1 MRYPILKI
9 YTEKIVENGQILI
22 KECAK
27 NGISLWAVTKGMSA
41 HPEIALAFKKA
52 GFQILADSRISNIVK
67 MKEAG
72 IQGEYALIRIPMP
85 SEIEDTV
92 MLCDYSLVS
101 ELDSVLE
108 MSRICDK
115 LKKNH
120 KIVIMIDMGDLR
132 EGFWP
137 TELESSYEKLKNISP
152 YLHIAGVGANFACAS
167 GALPRRD
174 NLASLLGYYKELEN
188 KLNCHFEL
196 VSGGGTCTLVQMIR
210 GNIPEGINSLRLGE
224 SILLGTDSSE
234 NFPFTMLS
242 QDTMEI
248 VAELCEVRVKPTLP
262 IGEIGMDFSGNVP
275 IFLDRGNRLRGVLAI
290 GKQDIRI
297 EGLVPLDEGVEIIT
311 ASSDHLLVDL
321 EDCPKKYKAGD
332 TLRFRPDYPA
342 MLSASTS
349 SYVQKIFC

>member
-72 IQGEYALIRIPMP
+72 IESEYALIRIPMP

-92 MLCDYSLVS
+92 RFCDYSLVS
-101 ELDSVLE
+101 ELESILE
-108 MSRICDK
+108 MSSTCDR
-115 LKKNH
+115 LKKEH
-120 KIVIMIDMGDLR
+120 KIVFMIDMGDLR

-137 TELESSYEKLKNISP
+137 TELDRTYEKLKDISP
-152 YLHIAGVGANFACAS
+152 YLKISGVGANFACAS
-167 GALPRRD
+167 GALPGRE
-174 NLASLLGYYKELEN
+174 NLTRLLEYRKEMEY
-188 KLNCHFEL
+188 KLNRPINL
-196 VSGGGTCTLVQMIR
+196 VSGGGTCSLVQMIK
-210 GNIPEGINSLRLGE
+210 GNLPEGINSLRLGE

-234 NFPFTMLS
+234 KFTLTMLS
-242 QDTMEI
+242 QNTMEI

-275 IFLDRGNRLRGVLAI
+275 IFHDRGNRLRGVLAI

-297 EGLVPLDEGVEIIT
+297 EGLVPLDEGVEVIT

-321 EDCPKKYKAGD
+321 EDCPKKYYAGD
-332 TLRFRPDYPA
+332 KLRFRPDYPA

-349 SYVQKIFC
+349 SYVHKIFS

>member
-41 HPEIALAFKKA
+41 HREIALAFKKA
-52 GFQILADSRISNIVK
+52 GFHILADSRISNIVK

-72 IQGEYALIRIPMP
+72 IESKYALIRIPMP

-92 MLCDYSLVS
+92 RLCDYSLIS
-101 ELDSVLE
+101 ELGSILE
-108 MSRICDK
+108 MSRICDS
-115 LKKNH
+115 LKKEH

-137 TELESSYEKLKNISP
+137 TEFEVLYEKLKNISS
-152 YLHIAGVGANFACAS
+152 YLRIAGVGANFACAS
-167 GALPRRD
+167 GALPGRE
-174 NLASLLGYYKELEN
+174 NLTRLLEYRKEMEN
-188 KLNCHFEL
+188 KLNRPIEL
-196 VSGGGTCTLVQMIR
+196 VSGGGTCSLVQMIK
-210 GNIPEGINSLRLGE
+210 GSLPEGVNSLRLGE
-224 SILLGTDSSE
+224 SILLGTDSSV

-248 VAELCEVRVKPTLP
+248 VAELCEVRVKPTHP
-262 IGEIGMDFSGNVP
+262 IGEIGMDFSGNIP
-275 IFLDRGNRLRGVLAI
+275 IFNDRGNRLRGVLGI
-290 GKQDIRI
+290 GRQDVRI
-297 EGLVPLDEGVEIIT
+297 EGLLPLDEGVEIIT

-321 EDCPKKYKAGD
+321 EDCPRRYKAGD
-332 TLRFRPDYPA
+332 KLRFRPDYPA

-349 SYVQKIFC
+349 PFVKKIFS

>member
-1 MRYPILKI
+1 MRYPIIKI
-9 YTEKIVENGQILI
+9 RTENIVKNGQFLI

-27 NGISLWAVTKGMSA
+27 YGISLWAVTKGMSA
-41 HPEIALAFKKA
+41 HPEIALAFRKA
-52 GFQILADSRISNIVK
+52 GFKILADSRISNIVK

-72 IQGEYALIRIPMP
+72 IESEYALIRIPMP
-85 SEIEDTV
+85 SEIQDTV
-92 MLCDYSLVS
+92 RLCDYSLVS
-101 ELDSVLE
+101 EVDSILE
-108 MSRICDK
+108 MSRICDR
-115 LKKNH
+115 LKKEH

-167 GALPRRD
+167 GVLPGRE
-174 NLASLLGYYKELEN
+174 NLTRLLEYHKEMED
-188 KLNCHFEL
+188 KLHRPLDL
-196 VSGGGTCTLVQMIR
+196 VSGGGTCSLVQLIK
-210 GNIPEGINSLRLGE
+210 GNLPEGINSLRLGE

-234 NFPFTMLS
+234 KFPFTMLS

-248 VAELCEVRVKPTLP
+248 VAELSEVRVKPTLP
-262 IGEIGMDFSGNVP
+262 IGKIGMDFSGNVP
-275 IFLDRGNRLRGVLAI
+275 VFDDRGNRLRGVLAI
-290 GKQDIRI
+290 GKQDVRI

-321 EDCPKKYKAGD
+321 EDCTREYKAGD

>member
-1 MRYPILKI
+1 MQYPIMKI
-9 YTEKIVENGQILI
+9 YIERIIENGQVLI
-22 KECAK
+22 KECTK
-27 NGISLWAVTKGMSA
+27 RGISLWAVTKGMSA
-41 HPEIALAFKKA
+41 SPEIALAFKKA
-52 GFQILADSRISNIVK
+52 GFKVLADSRISNIAK

-72 IQGEYALIRIPMP
+72 IESEYALIRIPMP

-92 MLCDYSLVS
+92 RLCDYSLVS
-101 ELDSVLE
+101 EIESILE
-108 MSRICDK
+108 MSRICST
-115 LKKNH
+115 LKKDH

-137 TELESSYEKLKNISP
+137 TELDSLCDKLKDISP
-152 YLHIAGVGANFACAS
+152 YLHIEGIGANFACAS
-167 GALPRRD
+167 GALPRQE
-174 NLASLLGYYKELEN
+174 NLSRLLEYSKEIEN
-188 KLNCHFEL
+188 RLNCRLEL
-196 VSGGGTCTLVQMIR
+196 ISGGGTCTLVQMVR
-210 GNIPEGINSLRLGE
+210 GIIPEGINNLRLGE

-234 NFPFTMLS
+234 KFPFSMLR

-275 IFLDRGNRLRGVLAI
+275 VFLDRGDRLRGVLAI

-297 EGLVPLDEGVEIIT
+297 DGLMPIDEGVEIIT

-321 EDCPKKYKAGD
+321 EDCPKKYYAGD
-332 TLRFRPDYPA
+332 KLRFRPDYPA

-349 SYVQKIFC
+349 SYVHKIFS

>member
-1 MRYPILKI
+1 MRYPIMKI
-9 YTEKIVENGQILI
+9 QTEKIVKNGQFLI
-22 KECAK
+22 KECARY
-27 NGISLWAVTKGMSA
+27 GISLWAVTKGMSA

-72 IQGEYALIRIPMP
+72 IESEYALIRIPMP

-92 MLCDYSLVS
+92 MLCDYSLIS
-101 ELDSVLE
+101 ELDSILE
-108 MSRICDK
+108 MSRICGRM
-115 LKKNH
+115 KKEH
-120 KIVIMIDMGDLR
+120 KIVVMIDMGDLR

-152 YLHIAGVGANFACAS
+152 YLQIAGVGANFACAS
-167 GALPRRD
+167 GVLPGRD
-174 NLASLLGYYKELEN
+174 NLTRLLEYCKDMEKELN
-188 KLNCHFEL
+188 RPLGL
-196 VSGGGTCTLVQMIR
+196 VSGGGTCSLVQMIK
-210 GNIPEGINSLRLGE
+210 GCLPGGINSLRLGE

-248 VAELCEVRVKPTLP
+248 VAELSEVRVKPTLP

-290 GKQDIRI
+290 GRQDIRI
-297 EGLVPLDEGVEIIT
+297 EGLVPLDDGVEIIT

-321 EDCPKKYKAGD
+321 EECPKKFKAGD

-349 SYVQKIFC
+349 PYVKKIFC